1 MLGKLLWMFVLL
13 CVTFGTDDI
22 NAGGGEDMSRLEAK
36 NDRLN
41 FIVENLPRGLI
52 NPGNDHWNKFIRPFL
67 SDAALDKLYIY
78 VSVRNSQSRPDV
90 CDSYSVEKTTRQ
102 LSRPVTARMDYY
114 KYSEILH
121 KWLGKYRTPSRKEHL
136 RHMILSSLIKIPP
149 SKFTV
154 AYCLSKGNRIFVG
167 DYKST
172 LSMFNMSDGSYIC
185 GIDVAFK
192 PEDNPA
198 PVIAFSQQRKFLAIV
213 NNTDQLKIWNYTA
226 NQLSTLQVRT
236 GDQDHAFGSKK
247 DKHKHTKEITQC
259 KFFENDTYILTA
271 SALNEIKIWRF
282 VMPPCQSKFY
292 GAQFIKDLSTPRYP
306 TFFGWFPIKRILC
319 FSMLCQNPCLYS
331 VDVTDNLASG
341 KSGIISGS
349 SDGTVKLFSRYNNNK
364 DYKYSRRFLGHR
376 RNLEINC
383 VFCQTGKFIVSS
395 SQDKTTKIWSVL
407 TTDCVL
413 TLNNDVAVRSL
424 CVASEVHAHM
434 VHMLIITENELSY
447 TQVYSV
453 FMTTDGKWVIT
464 GKTNESSHHPLY
476 QLSIK
481 K

>member
-1 MLGKLLWMFVLL
+1 MFVLL

-22 NAGGGEDMSRLEAK
+22 NAGGEDMSRLEAK

-41 FIVENLPRGLI
+41 FIVEGLDVMPRRLI
-52 NPGNDHWNKFIRPFL
+52 NPENNTQNKDPKESCWNKFICPFL
-67 SDAALDKLYIY
+67 SDEALDKLLIY
-78 VSVRNSQSRPDV
+78 VSVWNSQSRPNV

-102 LSRPVTARMDYY
+102 LSRPVTVRIEYY
-114 KYSEILH
+114 EYSEILQQC
-121 KWLGKYRTPSRKEHL
+121 GYVMDMRHL
-136 RHMILSSLIKIPP
+136 ILSFLIKNPP
-149 SKFTV
+149 SKCPV

-192 PEDNPA
+192 PNDNPA

-213 NNTDQLKIWNYTA
+213 NNTGYNTYQLKIWNYAA
-226 NQLSTLQVRT
+226 NQLSTLQVRK
-236 GDQDHAFGSKK
+236 GDQDHAFGSEK
-247 DKHKHTKEITQC
+247 DNHKHTEKITQC

-271 SALNEIKIWRF
+271 SALNEIKIWSF
-282 VMPPCQSKFY
+282 SKSSSESKFW
-292 GAQFIKDLSTPRYP
+292 GHFVKDLSSPRYVKL
-306 TFFGWFPIKRILC
+306 FGWIPIKC
-319 FSMLCQNPCLYS
+319 MTHGNPILYS
-331 VDVTDNLASG
+331 VDVTDNFQSG
-341 KSGIISGS
+341 ESGIISGS
-349 SDGTVKLFSRYNNNK
+349 SDGTVKLFSRYNNK
-364 DYKYSRRFLGHR
+364 DYKYCQRFVGHR
-376 RNLEINC
+376 RKFEINC
-383 VFCQTGKFIVSS
+383 VFCQTGNFIVSS
-395 SQDKTTKIWSVL
+395 SLDKTTKIWSVL